1 MAMAQFLRQALFLAV
16 PTGIGQWR
24 RPPRPARRLPAIAEG
39 ARALLSA
46 CPSGAIAMDF
56 ELSEEQRAFQATART
71 FAREAM
77 MPQARDWDE
86 NETFPVETLRAA
98 AALGFGGIY
107 VRDDVGGSGLA
118 RLDATIIFEEL
129 AQGCTSTAAYISIH
143 NMAAWM
149 IDAFGGEAQRKRFL
163 PKLCSMEHFASY
175 CLTEPGAGSDAAS
188 LSTRARRDGDVY
200 VLDGAK
206 AFISGGG
213 VSDVYVCMVRTGGAG
228 PKGISCIVV
237 EKGTPGLSFGAQEK
251 KLGWKSQPTAMVVF
265 ENCRVPA
272 ENLIGKEGEGFRIAM
287 AGLDG
292 GRLNIAAC
300 SIGGAQFC
308 LDRTLDY
315 MRERKQFGQRLSEFQ
330 ALRFRIADY
339 ATEIEAAR
347 LMVRRAAVAVGNG
360 EPGATRLAA
369 MAKRMATDT
378 GFEAVNGCL
387 QLHGGYGYLR
397 DHPIERVLRDVRV
410 HQILEGTNEVMRL
423 IVSRDLLGN

>member
-1 MAMAQFLRQALFLAV
+1 
-16 PTGIGQWR
+16 
-24 RPPRPARRLPAIAEG
+24 
-39 ARALLSA
+39 
-46 CPSGAIAMDF
+46 MDF
-56 ELSEEQRAFQATART
+56 DLTEDQRAFQATARQ
-71 FAREAM
+71 FARDEMA
-77 MPQARDWDE
+77 PKAREWDE
-86 NETFPVETLRAA
+86 QETFPVETLRAA

-107 VRDDVGGSGLA
+107 VKDDVGGSALS

-149 IDAFGGEAQRKRFL
+149 IDAFGADAQRRKFL
-163 PKLCSMEHFASY
+163 PRLCSMQHFASY
-175 CLTEPGAGSDAAS
+175 CLTEPESGSDAAS
-188 LSTRARRDGDVY
+188 LKAAAKRDGDHY
-200 VLDGAK
+200 VLNGSK

-213 VSDVYVCMVRTGGAG
+213 VSDLYVCMVRTGSAG

-237 EKGTPGLSFGAQEK
+237 EKGTKGLSYGAQEK
-251 KLGWKSQPTAMVVF
+251 KLGWKSQPTAMVSF

-272 ENLIGKEGEGFRIAM
+272 ANLIGEEGDGFKIAM

-308 LDRTLDY
+308 LDRTIEY
-315 MRERKQFGQRLSEFQ
+315 MRERKQFGSKLSDFQ
-330 ALRFRIADY
+330 ALRFRVADY
-339 ATEIEAAR
+339 ATELEAAR
-347 LMVRRAAVAVGNG
+347 LMVRRAALAVGNR
-360 EPGATRLAA
+360 EPGGTRLAA
-369 MAKRMATDT
+369 MAKRLATDS
-378 GFEAVNGCL
+378 GFEVVNGCL

-423 IVSRDLLGN
+423 IVSRDLLDN

>member
-1 MAMAQFLRQALFLAV
+1 
-16 PTGIGQWR
+16 
-24 RPPRPARRLPAIAEG
+24 
-39 ARALLSA
+39 
-46 CPSGAIAMDF
+46 MDF
-56 ELSEEQRAFQATART
+56 DLSEEQRAIQDTARQ
-71 FAREAM
+71 FARAEM
-77 MPQARDWDE
+77 MPHARDWDE

-107 VRDDVGGSGLA
+107 VKDDVGGSALT

-149 IDAFGGEAQRKRFL
+149 IDAFGGETPRRKFL
-163 PKLCSMEHFASY
+163 PKLCSMEHFGSY
-175 CLTEPGAGSDAAS
+175 CLTEPDSGSDAAS
-188 LSTRARRDGDVY
+188 LKTRAVRDGDHY
-200 VLDGAK
+200 VLNGTK

-213 VSDVYVCMVRTGGAG
+213 VSDVYVCMVRTGEGG
-228 PKGISCIVV
+228 PRGISCIAV
-237 EKGTPGLSFGAQEK
+237 EKGTPGLSYGAQEK
-251 KLGWKSQPTAMVVF
+251 KLGWKSQPTAMVMF

-272 ENLIGKEGEGFRIAM
+272 ENLIGKEGQGFAIAM

-308 LDRTLDY
+308 LDRTIEY
-315 MRERKQFGQRLSEFQ
+315 MRERKQFGTRLADFQ
-330 ALRFRIADY
+330 ALAFRVADY
-339 ATEIEAAR
+339 ATELQAAR
-347 LMVRRAAVAVGNG
+347 LMVYCAASAVSTKA
-360 EPGATRLAA
+360 PGGTRLAA
-369 MAKRMATDT
+369 MAKRFATDV

-423 IVSRDLLGN
+423 IVSRALLEN